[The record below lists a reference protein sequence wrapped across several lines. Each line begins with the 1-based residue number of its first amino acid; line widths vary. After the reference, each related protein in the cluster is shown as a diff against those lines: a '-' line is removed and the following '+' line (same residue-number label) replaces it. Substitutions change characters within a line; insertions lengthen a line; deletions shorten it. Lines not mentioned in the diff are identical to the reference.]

1 MAPALRELFSR
12 GTAEL
17 EKLGVPSPAVEAGM
31 LLEAVSE
38 VVLAIVEMLPDF
50 VQAITTLLPEFIQQI
65 VSETSL
71 DTLCAWLDMYDEA
84 RYVASLDSDE
94 PELKEFNAQ
103 YNESIRHGFGRK
115 ENEVL

>member
-1 MAPALRELFSR
+1 MDYNAALSQK
-12 GTAEL
+12 
-17 EKLGVPSPAVEAGM
+17 KL
-31 LLEAVSE
+31 
-38 VVLAIVEMLPDF
+38 
-50 VQAITTLLPEFIQQI
+50 EFIQQI

-94 PELKEFNAQ
+94 PELKEYNAQ

-115 ENEVL
+115 ENEGL

>member
-1 MAPALRELFSR
+1 MDYNAALSQK
-12 GTAEL
+12 
-17 EKLGVPSPAVEAGM
+17 KL
-31 LLEAVSE
+31 
-38 VVLAIVEMLPDF
+38 
-50 VQAITTLLPEFIQQI
+50 EFIQQI

-103 YNESIRHGFGRK
+103 FNESIRNGFGRK
-115 ENEVL
+115 EKEGL

>member
-1 MAPALRELFSR
+1 MDYNAALSQK
-12 GTAEL
+12 
-17 EKLGVPSPAVEAGM
+17 KL
-31 LLEAVSE
+31 
-38 VVLAIVEMLPDF
+38 
-50 VQAITTLLPEFIQQI
+50 EFIQQI

-103 YNESIRHGFGRK
+103 FNESIRNGFGRK
-115 ENEVL
+115 ENEG

>member
-1 MAPALRELFSR
+1 MDYNAALSQK
-12 GTAEL
+12 
-17 EKLGVPSPAVEAGM
+17 KL
-31 LLEAVSE
+31 
-38 VVLAIVEMLPDF
+38 
-50 VQAITTLLPEFIQQI
+50 EFIQQI

-115 ENEVL
+115 ENEGL

>member
-1 MAPALRELFSR
+1 MDYNAALSQK
-12 GTAEL
+12 
-17 EKLGVPSPAVEAGM
+17 KL
-31 LLEAVSE
+31 
-38 VVLAIVEMLPDF
+38 
-50 VQAITTLLPEFIQQI
+50 EFIQQI

-94 PELKEFNAQ
+94 PELKEYNAQ

>member
-1 MAPALRELFSR
+1 MDYNAALSQK
-12 GTAEL
+12 
-17 EKLGVPSPAVEAGM
+17 KL
-31 LLEAVSE
+31 
-38 VVLAIVEMLPDF
+38 
-50 VQAITTLLPEFIQQI
+50 EFIQQI

-103 YNESIRHGFGRK
+103 FNESIRHGFGRK
-115 ENEVL
+115 ENEGL